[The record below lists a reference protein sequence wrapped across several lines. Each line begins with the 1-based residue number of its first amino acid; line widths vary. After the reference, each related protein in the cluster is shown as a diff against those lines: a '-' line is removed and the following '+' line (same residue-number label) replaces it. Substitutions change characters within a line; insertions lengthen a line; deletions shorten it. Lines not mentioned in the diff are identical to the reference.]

1 MPRLDDQEEFA
12 IIRKMYFKDRGTNEE
27 VDQLE
32 RLDRMQ
38 SRRKINKR

>member
-1 MPRLDDQEEFA
+1 MPRLDDKGEFD
-12 IIRKMYFKDRGTNEE
+12 IIRKMYFKGRDTNEE